1 MISFAPCLYR
11 MNKNEFDALIS
22 KAEKPF
28 IIDFWA
34 TWCKP
39 CQIAKPIL
47 EKVAADYADKVQFV
61 QIDADE
67 SHEVLSEYH
76 IMSIPT
82 VISFRDGK
90 LLSRVTGVQN
100 EGAYRAMFESAA
112 SGAEFKLPMAPLDR
126 TVRLLGGA
134 AIIIAGI
141 TNSAWYLIVLGAIV
155 AFLGI
160 YDRCPIWAAIT
171 RFFKKKE
178 S

>member
-1 MISFAPCLYR
+1 MYHLPLSLR
-11 MNKNEFDALIS
+11 SMNKEEFDTLIS
-22 KAEKPF
+22 KTDKPI
-28 IIDFWA
+28 IIDFCA

-47 EKVAADYADKVQFV
+47 QKVAVDYADQIQFV
-61 QIDADE
+61 QINADE
-67 SHEVLSEYH
+67 SHEILSEYH

-82 VISFRDGK
+82 VVSFRNGS
-90 LLSRVTGVQN
+90 LLARVTGVQS
-100 EGAYRAMFESAA
+100 EGSYRAMFESAA
-112 SGAEFKLPMAPLDR
+112 SGAEFRLPMAPLDR
-126 TVRLLGGA
+126 TIRLLGGG

-171 RFFKKKE
+171 GFFKKLSK
-178 S
+178 

>member
-1 MISFAPCLYR
+1 
-11 MNKNEFDALIS
+11 MNKTEFENLIS
-22 KAEKPF
+22 ETKKPI

-47 EKVAADYADKVQFV
+47 EKVATDFNGTVTFM

-67 SHEVLSEYH
+67 SHDVLSQYH

-82 VISFRDGK
+82 VISFHDGK
-90 LLSRVTGVQN
+90 PLFRVTGVQS

-126 TVRLLGGA
+126 TIRLFGGA

-141 TNSAWYLIVLGAIV
+141 SNSTWYLIVLGAFI

-171 RFFKKKE
+171 RFFKK
-178 S
+178 